1 VSPPD
6 RSGREKILEVHTRSV
21 PLAKDVDLGRIA
33 ASTPGMVGADLA
45 NLVNEAALLAAR
57 RNHDAVTE
65 ADFTDSLER
74 IVLGAER
81 QVLMTKEDKRRTAYH
96 EGGHAVVGMLTPGAD
111 PVRKISIIPRGF
123 SLGVTFSAPDSD
135 RFNYER
141 HELLAKV
148 KVALGGRAAEEIVYG
163 EPTTGAESDIQQL
176 TNVARQMVGRWGMS
190 DVIGPLAV
198 LPADGQGPL
207 LPGAAE
213 VSPRTQEMI
222 DEEVRRIVDDSYR
235 EVIDL
240 LTENRDKLDALA
252 AALLEHETLDED
264 DAYAAAGVAHKPSDV
279 EAEAVST

>member
-1 VSPPD
+1 
-6 RSGREKILEVHTRSV
+6 
-21 PLAKDVDLGRIA
+21 
-33 ASTPGMVGADLA
+33 
-45 NLVNEAALLAAR
+45 
-57 RNHDAVTE
+57 
-65 ADFTDSLER
+65 
-74 IVLGAER
+74 
-81 QVLMTKEDKRRTAYH
+81 
-96 EGGHAVVGMLTPGAD
+96 
-111 PVRKISIIPRGF
+111 
-123 SLGVTFSAPDSD
+123 
-135 RFNYER
+135 
-141 HELLAKV
+141 
-148 KVALGGRAAEEIVYG
+148 
-163 EPTTGAESDIQQL
+163 
-176 TNVARQMVGRWGMS
+176 MS